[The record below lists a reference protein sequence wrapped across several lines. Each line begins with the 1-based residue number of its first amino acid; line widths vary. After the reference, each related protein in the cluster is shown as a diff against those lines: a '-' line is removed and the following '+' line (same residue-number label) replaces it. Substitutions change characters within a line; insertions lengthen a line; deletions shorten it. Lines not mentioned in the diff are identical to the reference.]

1 MMELQREYKI
11 DKWLLFSVITL
22 TVIGII
28 MVYSSTALMPIAKGG
43 KVGYSPEEYQFVY
56 LKKHLLTLL
65 ISILVMFVS
74 YKMSPDIMKKLA
86 YPLLIFSVLL
96 LLAVFIPGLGLK
108 INGARRWLRLWPSTF
123 QPSEFAKFAMVVFLA
138 RYLSET
144 EELRGRFK
152 TFVIPIGV
160 MFLIQGILLL
170 QPDFGG
176 AFTMGVITIAIL
188 YISGVPL
195 KYLGSLFVLVIP
207 ALVALLMEPYRL
219 KRVMVFLDPWND
231 PYGSGFQ
238 LVQSFV
244 ALGSGGIFGVGLGAG
259 RQKLSFLPE
268 INTDFI
274 FSLIGEELGFV
285 GALVVIVLFIIF
297 FLRGSIISR
306 RACSR
311 FSFYLSTGLVLMVTI
326 QAVINIAVVTGLV
339 PTKGLPLPYISYGG
353 SALLVNYM
361 VAGVLLRLSK
371 AEPEMINIVTRE
383 GLVRKRARLK
393 AKMLKRRMP

>member
-1 MMELQREYKI
+1 MELQREYKI
-11 DKWLLFSVITL
+11 DKWLLFSVISL
-22 TVIGII
+22 TVMGII

-43 KVGYSPEEYQFVY
+43 NVSYSPEDYQFVY

-65 ISILVMFVS
+65 ISIFVMFVS

-86 YPLLIFSVLL
+86 YPLLILSVLL

-123 QPSEFAKFAMVVFLA
+123 QPSEFAKFAMVLFLA

-144 EELRGRFK
+144 EDVRGRFK

-160 MFLIQGILLL
+160 MFLIQVILLM

-188 YISGVPL
+188 YISGSPL

-207 ALVALLMEPYRL
+207 VLVALLMEPYRL
-219 KRVMVFLDPWND
+219 KRIMVFLDPWKD

-244 ALGSGGIFGVGLGAG
+244 ALGSGGVFGVGLGAG
-259 RQKLSFLPE
+259 RQKLNFLPE

-274 FSLIGEELGFV
+274 FSLIGEELGFA
-285 GALVVIVLFIIF
+285 GALVVIILFIIF
-297 FLRGSIISR
+297 FLRGSIISK
-306 RACSR
+306 RACSK

-326 QAVINIAVVTGLV
+326 QALINIAVVTGLV

-371 AEPEMINIVTRE
+371 AEPERLSIVTRE
-383 GLVRKRARLK
+383 SLVRKRARLK
-393 AKMLKRRMP
+393 ARMLKRRIS

>member
-1 MMELQREYKI
+1 MIELQKESKI
-11 DKWLLFSVITL
+11 DKWLLFSVIAL
-22 TVIGII
+22 TVMGII

-43 KVGYSPEEYQFVY
+43 RMGYSPEEYQFVY
-56 LKKHLLTLL
+56 LKRHLLTLL
-65 ISILVMFVS
+65 ISIFVMFVF

-86 YPLLIFSVLL
+86 YPLLILSVLL

-123 QPSEFAKFAMVVFLA
+123 QPSEFAKFAMIFFLA
-138 RYLSET
+138 RYLSDT

-176 AFTMGVITIAIL
+176 AFTMGVITIVIL
-188 YISGVPL
+188 YIAGSPL

-207 ALVALLMEPYRL
+207 VLVALLMEPYRL
-219 KRVMVFLDPWND
+219 KRIMVFLDPWKD

-259 RQKLSFLPE
+259 RQKLNFLPE

-274 FSLIGEELGFV
+274 FSLIGEELGFA

-297 FLRGSIISR
+297 FLRGSIISK

-326 QAVINIAVVTGLV
+326 QALINIAVVTGLV

-371 AEPEMINIVTRE
+371 AEPERLSIVTRE
-383 GLVRKRARLK
+383 SLVRKRARLK
-393 AKMLKRRMP
+393 VRMLKRRIS

>member
-11 DKWLLFSVITL
+11 DKWLLFSVISL
-22 TVIGII
+22 TVMGII
-28 MVYSSTALMPIAKGG
+28 MVYSSTALMPIAKGSEIN
-43 KVGYSPEEYQFVY
+43 YSPEGYQFVY

-65 ISILVMFVS
+65 ISIFVMFVF
-74 YKMSPDIMKKLA
+74 YKMSPDVMKKLA
-86 YPLLIFSVLL
+86 YPMLILSVLL

-123 QPSEFAKFAMVVFLA
+123 QPSEFAKFAMVLFLA

-144 EELRGRFK
+144 EDVRGKFK

-188 YISGVPL
+188 YISGSPL
-195 KYLGSLFVLVIP
+195 KYLGSLFVVVVP
-207 ALVALLMEPYRL
+207 VLVALLMEPYRL
-219 KRVMVFLDPWND
+219 KRIMVFMDPWRD

-244 ALGSGGIFGVGLGAG
+244 ALGSGGFFGVGLGAG
-259 RQKLSFLPE
+259 RQKLNFLPE

-274 FSLIGEELGFV
+274 FSLIGEELGFA
-285 GALVVIVLFIIF
+285 GALVVIILFILF
-297 FLRGSIISR
+297 FLRGSIISK
-306 RACSR
+306 RAFSK

-326 QAVINIAVVTGLV
+326 QAIINVAVVTGLV

-371 AEPEMINIVTRE
+371 AEPERLSIVTRE
-383 GLVRKRARLK
+383 GLVRKRAKLK
-393 AKMLKRRMP
+393 ARMIKRRIA